1 MLVTMNT
8 GLTKSNLT
16 IRLFRIYLICVL
28 LLAMLPINSAGE
40 LNNITILK
48 FRGDY
53 FLHSL
58 MLVPW
63 MIFLLWI
70 KSKWWIWL
78 LSGLLFA
85 ALVEGIQYVLPY
97 RAYNVNDLVAN
108 IIGVGI
114 GGGILLM
121 VQRCKG
127 TKVQR
132 LSK

>member
-1 MLVTMNT
+1 
-8 GLTKSNLT
+8 LTKYNLT
-16 IRLFRIYLICVL
+16 KKLFRIYLICVL
-28 LLAMLPINSAGE
+28 LLAVLPINSAGE

-63 MIFLLWI
+63 MIFLPGI
-70 KSKWWIWL
+70 NSKWVGWL

-108 IIGVGI
+108 IVGVGI
-114 GGGILLM
+114 GGLILLM
-121 VQRCKG
+121 VQRYKG